1 MNDVPVVPERPS
13 PPRPV
18 RRPGGCLLV
27 GLVVVGL
34 MAFTVVVVVSLNLA
48 GLIGGKGSRSEQ
60 DRLLAEIR
68 EEYGIGTSSRDLDH
82 PPQADLQLGA
92 CDRLD
97 DGTVRVNG
105 SVTNYT
111 ASSARYE
118 LTVVVRQG
126 SGDDLGAELGRT
138 LVTMDEVDSDRT
150 VPWSTALEIRPTGS
164 VTCTVPWIERD
175 EL

>member
-1 MNDVPVVPERPS
+1 MNDVPVVPERPPS
-13 PPRPV
+13 PRPA

-27 GLVVVGL
+27 GLVVAGL

-48 GLIGGKGSRSEQ
+48 GIIGGKGSRSEQ

-82 PPQADLQLGA
+82 PPQADVQLGA

-97 DGTVRVNG
+97 DRTVRLNG

-118 LTVVVRQG
+118 ITVVVREG
-126 SGDDLGAELGRT
+126 SGDDIGAELGRT
-138 LVTMDEVDSDRT
+138 VVTVDDVASDRT
-150 VPWSTALEIRPTGS
+150 VPWNTDLEIRPTS
-164 VTCTVPWIERD
+164 AVTCTVPWIERD
-175 EL
+175 EG